1 MNASVLSR
9 KSIQQVDRMVPV
21 AEGTVLILKRGA
33 AWSIQLTS
41 IHSTSSLDC
50 EPGWKNRRGG
60 IGRDM
65 REGAGLV
72 TPETEEILD
81 EFLALNIVVY
91 VQIVTQ
97 SFLEIVLDRPVL
109 PNDPI
114 ELDIVSILQQRL
126 GWDMAHKEYIYA

>member
-1 MNASVLSR
+1 
-9 KSIQQVDRMVPV
+9 MVPV

-81 EFLALNIVVY
+81 EFLALSIVVY